1 MWMLVRNCLRCLT
14 TVGRLPLRATMT
26 GASQPLPYADEYYSN
41 AGVAFTSAG
50 LVVFTATTAFQF
62 QTLSVTSCTLQIKEG
77 REWNKA
83 ASLTPPSLVAKN
95 RFTYAAKKNYS
106 SSCTSGNTYRI
117 VAAFNADGQ
126 TITKTSG
133 EVKF

>member
-1 MWMLVRNCLRCLT
+1 MKRFTVSIIMICLLPSM
-14 TVGRLPLRATMT
+14 VGVTL
-26 GASQPLPYADEYYSN
+26 ASDIRPYADEHYSN
-41 AGVAFTSAG
+41 AGVVFTSAG
-50 LVVFTATTAFQF
+50 LAVFTATTAFQF

-95 RFTYAAKKNYS
+95 RFTYAAEKNYS